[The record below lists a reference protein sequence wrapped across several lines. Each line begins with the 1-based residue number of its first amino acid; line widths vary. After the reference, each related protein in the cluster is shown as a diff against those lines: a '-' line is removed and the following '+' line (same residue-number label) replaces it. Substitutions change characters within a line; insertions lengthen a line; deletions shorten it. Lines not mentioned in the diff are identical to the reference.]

1 MSQIKKFNIEI
12 PQSKL
17 DDLQQRLTLTRW
29 PEKETPDDWTQGIPL
44 SYMKEI
50 HDYWLND
57 YDWRKHEKEI
67 NKFPQ
72 FLSTINELDVH
83 FIHFKAPHKNA
94 KPLIITHGWP
104 GSVVEFF
111 KVIERLADP
120 KIDGSNSEIAFDI
133 ITPSLPGFG
142 FSGKPK
148 KPGFGVE
155 KIADTFSKLMQTL
168 GYEKY
173 FAQGGDWGA
182 AVTTALGTQDSNCE
196 AIHLNM
202 AVVSPDME
210 TMNDLT
216 EFEQQ
221 ALAGFQFYQEWDSGY
236 SKQQSTRPQTL
247 GYGLTDSPI
256 GQAAWILEKF
266 YQWTDCD
273 GHPENAVSRDEL
285 LTNVMFYWLTET
297 AASSARLYWES
308 FGEFNGGEVKTPT
321 GVSIYPKEIFKA
333 SERWLKKR
341 YTDLRYYNVLDSGG
355 HFAALEKPD
364 LYVNEIRSF
373 FSSL

>member
-72 FLSTINELDVH
+72 FLTTINELDVH
-83 FIHFKAPHKNA
+83 FIHFKSPHKNA

-148 KPGFGVE
+148 RPGFGVE

-210 TMNDLT
+210 TMDDLT

>member
-44 SYMKEI
+44 LYMKEI

-72 FLSTINELDVH
+72 FLTTINELDVH
-83 FIHFKAPHKNA
+83 FIHFKSPHKNA

-120 KIDGSNSEIAFDI
+120 KIDGINAEIAFDV

>member
-12 PQSKL
+12 SQSKL

-72 FLSTINELDVH
+72 FLTTINELDVH
-83 FIHFKAPHKNA
+83 FIHFKSPHKNA

-308 FGEFNGGEVKTPT
+308 FGDFNGGEVKTPT

>member
-72 FLSTINELDVH
+72 FLTTINELDVH
-83 FIHFKAPHKNA
+83 FIHFKSPHKNA

-120 KIDGSNSEIAFDI
+120 KIDESNAEIAFDV

-142 FSGKPK
+142 FSGKPT

-210 TMNDLT
+210 TMDDLT

-373 FSSL
+373 FSSI

>member
-72 FLSTINELDVH
+72 FQTTINELDVH
-83 FIHFKAPHKNA
+83 FIHFKSPHKNA

-210 TMNDLT
+210 TMDDLT

-266 YQWTDCD
+266 YQWTDCN

-373 FSSL
+373 FSSI

>member
-72 FLSTINELDVH
+72 FLTTINELDVH
-83 FIHFKAPHKNA
+83 FIHFKSPYKNA

-120 KIDGSNSEIAFDI
+120 KIDGSNAEIAFDV

-142 FSGKPK
+142 FSGKPT

-210 TMNDLT
+210 TMDDLT

-221 ALAGFQFYQEWDSGY
+221 ALSGFQFYQEWDSGY

-373 FSSL
+373 FSSI

>member
-83 FIHFKAPHKNA
+83 FIHFKSPHKNA

-120 KIDGSNSEIAFDI
+120 KIDGSNAEIAFDV

-142 FSGKPK
+142 FSGKPT

-182 AVTTALGTQDSNCE
+182 AGTTALGTQDSNCE

-210 TMNDLT
+210 TMDDLT

-373 FSSL
+373 FSSI

>member
-72 FLSTINELDVH
+72 FLTTINDLDVH
-83 FIHFKAPHKNA
+83 FIHFRSPHKNA

-120 KIDGSNSEIAFDI
+120 KIDESNAEIAFDV

-142 FSGKPK
+142 FSGKPT

-210 TMNDLT
+210 TMDNLT

>member
-72 FLSTINELDVH
+72 FLTTINELDVH
-83 FIHFKAPHKNA
+83 FIHFKSPYKNA

-120 KIDGSNSEIAFDI
+120 KIDGSNAEIAFDV

-142 FSGKPK
+142 FSGKPT

-210 TMNDLT
+210 TMDDLT

-221 ALAGFQFYQEWDSGY
+221 ALAGFQFYQEWD
-236 SKQQSTRPQTL
+236 L
-247 GYGLTDSPI
+247 
-256 GQAAWILEKF
+256 
-266 YQWTDCD
+266 
-273 GHPENAVSRDEL
+273 
-285 LTNVMFYWLTET
+285 
-297 AASSARLYWES
+297 
-308 FGEFNGGEVKTPT
+308 
-321 GVSIYPKEIFKA
+321 
-333 SERWLKKR
+333 
-341 YTDLRYYNVLDSGG
+341 
-355 HFAALEKPD
+355 
-364 LYVNEIRSF
+364 
-373 FSSL
+373 SLIHI